1 MNILLAIASTYGST
15 REMGEW
21 VGQELRA
28 GGHRVHL
35 AEVSDVDAL
44 DGYDAVVLGSAVYI
58 GRILTQAR
66 QFARRLERE
75 FAPKPVWVFAS
86 GMKNVTGYPLG
97 ARFTSP
103 VPPPYFS
110 GQYPIF
116 AGRIDRDQ
124 LGPAERSLVG
134 FAGAAHQD
142 ERDPQ
147 LVASWAGEVSARMS
161 AAGMVPGTGA

>member
-1 MNILLAIASTYGST
+1 MRILLALASTYGST

-21 VGQELRA
+21 ISQELRA
-28 GGHRVHL
+28 GGHGVHL
-35 AEVSDVDAL
+35 AEVSDAGAL

-58 GRILTQAR
+58 GRILTPAR
-66 QFARRLERE
+66 QFARRLEHE

-86 GMKNVTGYPLG
+86 GMKNVTAYPLG
-97 ARFTSP
+97 ARFTRA

-134 FAGAAHQD
+134 FAGASHQD
-142 ERDPQ
+142 ERDPD
-147 LVASWAGEVSARMS
+147 LVAAWAGEVSARMR
-161 AAGMVPGTGA
+161 ATEPVPGSGD